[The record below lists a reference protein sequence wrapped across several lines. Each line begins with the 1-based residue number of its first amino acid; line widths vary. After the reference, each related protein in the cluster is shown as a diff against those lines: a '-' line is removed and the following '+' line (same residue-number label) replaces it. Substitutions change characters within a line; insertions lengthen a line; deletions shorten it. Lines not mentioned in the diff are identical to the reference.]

1 MANRYPLR
9 VRVTNKMVTYDN
21 KSDKFYYRTDIPIS
35 NYVKHGYM
43 AYDMSGHNIGIVF
56 SSDDKRTKRYGNS
69 EFLFLAS
76 LKAKYGTWRTIK
88 RNGEYFWFSQLEKI
102 LKEET
107 EFVFTAD

>member
-9 VRVTNKMVTYDN
+9 VKVTNQMVTYDH
-21 KSDKFYYRTDIPIS
+21 KKDKFYYRTDMPIS
-35 NYVKHGYM
+35 TNVKHGYIV
-43 AYDMSGHNIGIVF
+43 YDMSGRNIGIVF
-56 SSDDKRTKRYGNS
+56 FSDDERTKRYGNS

-76 LKAKYGTWRTIK
+76 LKAEYGIWRTIK

-102 LKEET
+102 LEKQQ

>member
-76 LKAKYGTWRTIK
+76 LKAKYGTCAR
-88 RNGEYFWFSQLEKI
+88 
-102 LKEET
+102 LKE
-107 EFVFTAD
+107 TANIFGFLNLKKY